1 MRRIIPLFI
10 IPAMLFAA
18 QHSVAQEE
26 TAESKNSGIAKLL
39 AQEFIRTARLAT
51 MTEPLDTL
59 SIMSAVYLV
68 KEAAKLSPHD
78 PNILRSMIEVAQM
91 ADLPELKQEGIQK
104 LLKISPK
111 ETPLQLARL
120 RGAID
125 KTNTADNRIS
135 VYEQLLGESNYS
147 GLDSRIASRLALD
160 VALLQR
166 QLGNTH
172 QFARWLAE
180 SVALDPANSE
190 AMVLAVG
197 FFGDETA
204 DVLSRVELLSAAMLS
219 NLRDTTLQVS
229 LAELLM
235 AYGDYSDANSIYQI
249 VLSDKAGDETKLS
262 DGLLAD
268 IALCQW
274 AAGDGVSALDSILS
288 RQIAVDKRY
297 RDQTSMLQPRLTP
310 LELARIHAPLVPK
323 LATVRAAIYADQDDK
338 SIAAS
343 TLDSAI
349 GSITTAAQIYESRGT
364 AYVDEVLNLYLQA
377 AWVSVWL
384 GSNTSVTE
392 SIVGAIEEG
401 ATINHTE
408 KTRFDGW
415 IALRNGDIDTAIELL
430 SSINEDEP
438 AKAGLGLAYLK
449 LDKKQEAAKL
459 FLEIAKTQG
468 ETILGVWSRNQLKE
482 IVGTEFDIRP
492 EVTDLKKLM
501 VGVLQTMDD
510 YVSDPRSAIG
520 VYVNS
525 DLKTYSPY
533 EPIHVSIELTNN
545 TTVPLSIAKNGPI
558 QPILL
563 IESRVQ
569 IPGFPEPLLKPI
581 IVPINQQL
589 SIMPR
594 ESMTV
599 NVNLRQFWVGQILN
613 MFPLSGASLK
623 ISATVNFMA
632 RETVDMTQT
641 PVLVYEVG
649 EFGSRDELDGIRV
662 DGVRLNDVWLKEAIS
677 KATEA
682 KTDEDIVYLVLLTWI
697 VGDDVKFAV
706 ETPLIPPPPG
716 EEETPEMIG
725 NRLKLQNDAITT
737 VLTVF
742 PRLSKT
748 SQAWVVSTMSDD
760 PSIEAVLGMFKEPD
774 SVPAQL
780 SWLIR
785 FTEPDVPDEALD
797 DARIL
802 DAMSSEN
809 KVVNTVA
816 NWVYSYIE
824 QVFEKRKINQL
835 GPSPVTTQ

>member
-1 MRRIIPLFI
+1 M
-10 IPAMLFAA
+10 
-18 QHSVAQEE
+18 
-26 TAESKNSGIAKLL
+26 
-39 AQEFIRTARLAT
+39 
-51 MTEPLDTL
+51 
-59 SIMSAVYLV
+59 
-68 KEAAKLSPHD
+68 
-78 PNILRSMIEVAQM
+78 
-91 ADLPELKQEGIQK
+91 
-104 LLKISPK
+104 
-111 ETPLQLARL
+111 
-120 RGAID
+120 
-125 KTNTADNRIS
+125 
-135 VYEQLLGESNYS
+135 
-147 GLDSRIASRLALD
+147 
-160 VALLQR
+160 
-166 QLGNTH
+166 
-172 QFARWLAE
+172 
-180 SVALDPANSE
+180 
-190 AMVLAVG
+190 
-197 FFGDETA
+197 
-204 DVLSRVELLSAAMLS
+204 
-219 NLRDTTLQVS
+219 
-229 LAELLM
+229 
-235 AYGDYSDANSIYQI
+235 
-249 VLSDKAGDETKLS
+249 
-262 DGLLAD
+262 
-268 IALCQW
+268 
-274 AAGDGVSALDSILS
+274 
-288 RQIAVDKRY
+288 
-297 RDQTSMLQPRLTP
+297 
-310 LELARIHAPLVPK
+310 
-323 LATVRAAIYADQDDK
+323 
-338 SIAAS
+338 
-343 TLDSAI
+343 
-349 GSITTAAQIYESRGT
+349 
-364 AYVDEVLNLYLQA
+364 
-377 AWVSVWL
+377 
-384 GSNTSVTE
+384 
-392 SIVGAIEEG
+392 
-401 ATINHTE
+401 
-408 KTRFDGW
+408 
-415 IALRNGDIDTAIELL
+415 
-430 SSINEDEP
+430 
-438 AKAGLGLAYLK
+438 
-449 LDKKQEAAKL
+449 
-459 FLEIAKTQG
+459 
-468 ETILGVWSRNQLKE
+468 
-482 IVGTEFDIRP
+482 GTEFDIRP

-816 NWVYSYIE
+816 NWVYSYIK
-824 QVFEKRKINQL
+824 QIAEKRKINQL
-835 GPSPVTTQ
+835 GSRPAILQ

>member
-1 MRRIIPLFI
+1 
-10 IPAMLFAA
+10 
-18 QHSVAQEE
+18 
-26 TAESKNSGIAKLL
+26 
-39 AQEFIRTARLAT
+39 
-51 MTEPLDTL
+51 
-59 SIMSAVYLV
+59 
-68 KEAAKLSPHD
+68 
-78 PNILRSMIEVAQM
+78 
-91 ADLPELKQEGIQK
+91 
-104 LLKISPK
+104 
-111 ETPLQLARL
+111 
-120 RGAID
+120 
-125 KTNTADNRIS
+125 
-135 VYEQLLGESNYS
+135 
-147 GLDSRIASRLALD
+147 
-160 VALLQR
+160 
-166 QLGNTH
+166 
-172 QFARWLAE
+172 
-180 SVALDPANSE
+180 
-190 AMVLAVG
+190 MVLAVG

-816 NWVYSYIE
+816 NWVYSYIK
-824 QVFEKRKINQL
+824 QIAEKRKINQL

>member
-1 MRRIIPLFI
+1 
-10 IPAMLFAA
+10 MLFAA

-816 NWVYSYIE
+816 NWVYSYIK
-824 QVFEKRKINQL
+824 QIAEKRKINQL
-835 GPSPVTTQ
+835 GSRPAILQ